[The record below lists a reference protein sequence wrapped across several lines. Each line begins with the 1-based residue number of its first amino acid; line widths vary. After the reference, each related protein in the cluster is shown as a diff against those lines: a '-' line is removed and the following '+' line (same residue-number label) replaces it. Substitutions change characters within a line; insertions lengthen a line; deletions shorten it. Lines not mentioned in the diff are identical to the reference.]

1 MNPRLIP
8 SIVALALLAIAPAA
22 VAQVQPGKNGTARFG
37 DPTSNAR
44 IYQDYLFGVIKNVDK
59 NELVLEKTKFGV
71 DQTIKLDSKTKFI
84 HDGKPSSLDNL
95 KVGQDVYVQTKKE
108 KKTGDMVAKKV
119 VTGVAATLAE

>member
-1 MNPRLIP
+1 MNPRVIP
-8 SIVALALLAIAPAA
+8 SIVALTLLAIAPAA
-22 VAQVQPGKNGTARFG
+22 VAQVQPGRNGTARFG
-37 DPTSNAR
+37 DPTSNAG
-44 IYQDYLFGVIKNVDK
+44 IYKDYLFGVIKKVDK

-84 HDGKPSSLDNL
+84 HDRKPSSLDNL

-119 VTGVAATLAE
+119 VTGVAATPAE

>member
-8 SIVALALLAIAPAA
+8 SIVALTLLAIAPAA
-22 VAQVQPGKNGTARFG
+22 VAQVQPGRNGNARFG
-37 DPTSNAR
+37 DPTLKAG
-44 IYQDYLFGVIKNVDK
+44 IYQDYLFGVIKKVDK
-59 NELVLEKTKFGV
+59 NELVLQKTKFGV

-108 KKTGDMVAKKV
+108 KKTGDMLAKKV
-119 VTGVAATLAE
+119 VTGVAATLTE